1 MATSACCYARSRKK
15 GMQTNTRELCAF
27 ICHLGARAYPPRS
40 DVSRRGRIIAAGV
53 GRRGPFVCRRH
64 ELGRVD
70 REGLLHDH
78 GGAPHAP
85 PRDELPGA
93 RVEPH
98 DHSGGGAGPRLLRR
112 RSLAPRRRHDAHL
125 RHGSVRRWWASAAAR
140 ARESTARRR
149 SSGRQEMEM
158 ESRQA
163 GNKTAGVCS
172 VVAFD

>member
-78 GGAPHAP
+78 GGAPLAP
-85 PRDELPGA
+85 PREELPGA
-93 RVEPH
+93 WVEH
-98 DHSGGGAGPRLLRR
+98 GHGGGPRLLRR
-112 RSLAPRRRHDAHL
+112 SPQPPSAPPSRCSPAPWDPYVGGGVGPVGSCALANLGLRPRDGDL
-125 RHGSVRRWWASAAAR
+125 PP
-140 ARESTARRR
+140 
-149 SSGRQEMEM
+149 GRKW
-158 ESRQA
+158 R
-163 GNKTAGVCS
+163 
-172 VVAFD
+172 